1 MKWKGLLKMFYTH
14 IPIYAHENSEIMKFE
29 VIYFEIYWE
38 NNKWRHKKLWWCIK
52 LLISQKNG
60 LIWEYLSK

>member
-1 MKWKGLLKMFYTH
+1 MFYTH
-14 IPIYAHENSEIMKFE
+14 IPIYAHENEYSEIKKFE

-38 NNKWRHKKLWWCIK
+38 NNEWRHKKLWWCIK